1 MKRDGRFQLLRTPRS
16 LGKAQMPGSSEGRG
30 LGIGVFWRSCQAQQP
45 PGGGKEVE
53 GCSTI
58 GDEGRLESQA
68 LQQLHLEMGT
78 VLVIPPSTPQP
89 WQTIPP
95 PASPSR
101 HCLLEAL
108 SSLSCFPTQTCPMET
123 PPHGDP
129 YQQPAP

>member
-108 SSLSCFPTQTCPMET
+108 SSLSRFPTQTCPMET